1 MGRREVITSAEGARL
16 PVQLSVEFLNV
27 KKGEGSLGSGI
38 EAEAG

>member
-16 PVQLSVEFLNV
+16 PVHLLIGFLNV

-38 EAEAG
+38 EAEVG